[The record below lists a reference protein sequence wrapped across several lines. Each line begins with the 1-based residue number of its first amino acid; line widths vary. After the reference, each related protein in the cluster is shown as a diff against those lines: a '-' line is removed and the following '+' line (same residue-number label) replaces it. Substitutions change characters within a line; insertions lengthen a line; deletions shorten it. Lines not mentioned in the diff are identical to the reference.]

1 MSHMAMLVLITHQRV
16 VVAGSHPLT
25 SKDSLD
31 VGRASR
37 RFSCLVPVQKHA
49 DELVG
54 TDMVLG
60 TWKHPELASQPG
72 WWGESALEE

>member
-1 MSHMAMLVLITHQRV
+1 
-16 VVAGSHPLT
+16 LT
-25 SKDSLD
+25 SA
-31 VGRASR
+31 GRRDDFLAW
-37 RFSCLVPVQKHA
+37 CLCKHA